1 MKITSTLLCLSL
13 LLPAFAVGGCSRI
26 KDEIGLS
33 RRTPDEFAVMQR
45 APLVVPEDLSALPTP
60 NPGAPRP
67 MDTPA
72 TTLAKSAILG
82 DSAVDGNALN
92 TPSNAES
99 ALLQRAGA
107 VQAQNGIRA
116 TVNRETKEVVE
127 DKRPVIKRLMGL
139 GDGERPATVVDPAA
153 EARRIQ
159 DAKKSGKPVTTG
171 ETPTVQQ

>member
-1 MKITSTLLCLSL
+1 MKNASALLCLSL
-13 LLPAFAVGGCSRI
+13 LLPAFVMGGCSRI
-26 KDEIGLS
+26 KDEMGLS

-45 APLVVPEDLSALPTP
+45 APLVVPEDLSALPAP

-67 MDTPA
+67 METPA
-72 TTLAKSAILG
+72 TAMAKSAVLG
-82 DSAVDGNALN
+82 DTGGGITAA
-92 TPSNAES
+92 PSNAES

-107 VQAQNGIRA
+107 SQVQNGIRA
-116 TVNRETKEVVE
+116 TVNRETKDGVE

-139 GDGERPATVVDPAA
+139 GDEQRPATVVDPAA

-159 DAKKSGKPVTTG
+159 DAKKAGKPLTTG